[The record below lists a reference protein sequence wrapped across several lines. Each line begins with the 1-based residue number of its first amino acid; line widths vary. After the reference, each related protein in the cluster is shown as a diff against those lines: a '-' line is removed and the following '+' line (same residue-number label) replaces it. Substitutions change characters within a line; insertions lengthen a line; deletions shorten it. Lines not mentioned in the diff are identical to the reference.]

1 MKIGNKINL
10 HILSFSFAGI
20 SLISL
25 SNVSAQESAAANAS
39 KSSTVSGSPIPA
51 GVAESSLG
59 TDAVNRAALNGY
71 GQMLKPT
78 IKPPKNN
85 PPYTPIQKTPDDGQ
99 IPEIEMFVGESRVFP
114 TPNIARLAV
123 GNGQIMTAA
132 ALDDKEVIMFA
143 NGVGTSSLFVWSLD
157 GRYQRI
163 KVNIVA
169 GDTTRIAREI
179 AAFLAGI
186 PGATSNI
193 VGDNIIVQ
201 GNALSNEDREKINL
215 LAKRYPQIVNF
226 TSAIGWEKMVMMD
239 VKVVE
244 FPKSELKE
252 MGLKWSAMGGAVIGA
267 VWSPFRF
274 GNNVGQYSA
283 NIQAGA
289 GGLPLVNSDGSTNGV
304 KLHSA
309 PNIGAGINLG
319 IGAQLNLL
327 EQDGKATVLAE
338 PQLSTRSGFHASFL
352 AGGEFPY
359 SVSTINGV
367 TILFKPY
374 GIKLDVEPQV
384 GQNGVIRS
392 IVDTEVSSIDT
403 SITTAGG
410 PALLTRKTR
419 TEFNVRSG
427 ETMVLSGLLQR
438 TTSNDIDSV
447 PGLGSIPI
455 LGALF
460 RSKRFQN
467 KETELVIFVTPTV
480 VDSQSA
486 GLQDRVEK
494 TTQRLTQN
502 LGKAPYLSNPLQPE
516 KEAALFN
523 QKSDSEFLSRER
535 SSSSITTPPSDS
547 EKPDTSTGMP
557 KNAFGTDLRVIRDGS
572 VLRSEPRADA
582 VSLLVLGI
590 NGVVQLG
597 AAPVDINSSQIWR
610 HVAIGGLE
618 GWMLASDLEP
628 HALNQSGDRSA
639 VSKLAQTERSAKL
652 LSLLVY
658 EKKHSTA
665 PDSATS
671 QPKKF
676 RVQLNNLALRV
687 MPDINSIAVKQLS
700 EGQIVQ
706 AQSMA
711 AEGSWRYVE
720 VDGLQGWVAAQ
731 WLKPMP

>member
-1 MKIGNKINL
+1 M
-10 HILSFSFAGI
+10 
-20 SLISL
+20 
-25 SNVSAQESAAANAS
+25 
-39 KSSTVSGSPIPA
+39 
-51 GVAESSLG
+51 
-59 TDAVNRAALNGY
+59 
-71 GQMLKPT
+71 
-78 IKPPKNN
+78 
-85 PPYTPIQKTPDDGQ
+85 
-99 IPEIEMFVGESRVFP
+99 
-114 TPNIARLAV
+114 
-123 GNGQIMTAA
+123 
-132 ALDDKEVIMFA
+132 
-143 NGVGTSSLFVWSLD
+143 
-157 GRYQRI
+157 
-163 KVNIVA
+163 
-169 GDTTRIAREI
+169 
-179 AAFLAGI
+179 
-186 PGATSNI
+186 
-193 VGDNIIVQ
+193 
-201 GNALSNEDREKINL
+201 

-283 NIQAGA
+283 NIQSGA
-289 GGLPLVNSDGSTNGV
+289 GGLPLVNGDGSTNGV
-304 KLHSA
+304 QLHSA

-494 TTQRLTQN
+494 ATQRLTQN

-516 KEAALFN
+516 KKQHF
-523 QKSDSEFLSRER
+523 
-535 SSSSITTPPSDS
+535 SI
-547 EKPDTSTGMP
+547 
-557 KNAFGTDLRVIRDGS
+557 
-572 VLRSEPRADA
+572 
-582 VSLLVLGI
+582 
-590 NGVVQLG
+590 
-597 AAPVDINSSQIWR
+597 
-610 HVAIGGLE
+610 
-618 GWMLASDLEP
+618 
-628 HALNQSGDRSA
+628 
-639 VSKLAQTERSAKL
+639 
-652 LSLLVY
+652 
-658 EKKHSTA
+658 KK
-665 PDSATS
+665 
-671 QPKKF
+671 
-676 RVQLNNLALRV
+676 
-687 MPDINSIAVKQLS
+687 
-700 EGQIVQ
+700 
-706 AQSMA
+706 
-711 AEGSWRYVE
+711 
-720 VDGLQGWVAAQ
+720 
-731 WLKPMP
+731 